1 MLNLGDPSS
10 VIAVGRAAL
19 RGLLNTSDG
28 NEFLNAIMHPRRRY
42 FLLFALNELQDNF
55 ILFVHNEKL

>member
-1 MLNLGDPSS
+1 MQNLGDPSS

-19 RGLLNTSDG
+19 RGFLNTSGG
-28 NEFLNAIMHPRRRY
+28 NEFLSAITHHRRRY

-55 ILFVHNEKL
+55 ILFAHNEKL